1 MITAS
6 IVTHHTDPTELD
18 RCASLVL
25 RSPEVAHLYIID
37 NSRDLS
43 LRDMVEKIANRI
55 RESARADEAADRI
68 SYTHVENRGYGAG
81 HNVAIRQS
89 MESGAEAHLVLNADT
104 WWEEDVITRMVRYMR
119 TNPDV
124 GMMMPKVYYPDG
136 DLQLTA
142 RCLPTPVDLFAKRFL
157 PKSLIRRRMDR
168 YLLVRADH
176 DRIINSPYLLGSFLL
191 IRREA
196 LETVGIFDE
205 RFFMYPEDI
214 DMTRRVHRHYRTILY
229 PEVSIIHHHAAA
241 SRQNIKML
249 RIHIANMCR
258 YFCKWGWIFDSE
270 RRAMNRQLLANLPML
285 PADTPTPPSRG

>member
-25 RSPEVAHLYIID
+25 QSPEVSHLYIID
-37 NSRDLS
+37 NSRDHS
-43 LRDMVEKIANRI
+43 LRDTVEKIADRI
-55 RESARADEAADRI
+55 RRSARVGDVSDRI

-89 MESGAEAHLVLNADT
+89 IESGAEAHLVLNADT
-104 WWEEDVITRMVRYMR
+104 RWEGDVITRMVDYMR
-119 TNPDV
+119 ANPDV

-142 RCLPTPVDLFAKRFL
+142 RCLPTPVDLLAKRFL
-157 PKSLIRRRMDR
+157 PKSMIGRRMAR
-168 YLLVRADH
+168 YMLVRADH
-176 DRIINSPYLLGSFLL
+176 DQIINSPYLLGSFLL

-196 LETVGIFDE
+196 LERVGIFDE

-214 DMTRRVHRHYRTILY
+214 DITRRIHRHYQTILY
-229 PEVSIIHHHAAA
+229 PEVSIIHQHAAA
-241 SRQNIKML
+241 SRRNMRML
-249 RIHIANMCR
+249 RIHIINMCR

-270 RRAMNRQLLANLPML
+270 RRSMNRLLLANLPLL
-285 PADTPTPPSRG
+285 PPDTPTPPSRG